1 MQILEQLYLF
11 NGKNPIKR
19 FFIFIVARILFLLF
33 LLIIQFRDWKIDYI
47 KKILN

>member
-19 FFIFIVARILFLLF
+19 FFIFIVPRILF